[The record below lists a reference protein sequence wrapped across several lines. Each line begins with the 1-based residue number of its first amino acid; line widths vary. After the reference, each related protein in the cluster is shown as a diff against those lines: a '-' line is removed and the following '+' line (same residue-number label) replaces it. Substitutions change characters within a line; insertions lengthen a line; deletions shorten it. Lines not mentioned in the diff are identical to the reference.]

1 MLSPSFSFSLFLTH
15 ILLLLLLLLLL
26 LSSASF
32 RTVFTWF
39 STYAAKCCTLSHLTP
54 KGREWEKEKEKER
67 EKENERERE
76 IEKKKMYNRID
87 AISDEKH
94 GIGFDS
100 LLFGTEFDSGR
111 LVRVGTLLQSMCFYS
126 FSYGSIYRADYFL
139 FSRGKGEGGGFIE
152 ILPSPPPLLGCMSRD
167 QVGIVP
173 ISWISV
179 RLIPIRNSIR
189 SGSLRFWD
197 GNTPRFFG
205 IFGDSLAS
213 TGSEDLWVKL
223 LMVGG
228 GERGG

>member
-1 MLSPSFSFSLFLTH
+1 MQFQMKNMESDLIPSYLALNSIPGDWFESVLCSSRCVFILSLMGAFIGLIIFYL
-15 ILLLLLLLLLL
+15 
-26 LSSASF
+26 
-32 RTVFTWF
+32 VG
-39 STYAAKCCTLSHLTP
+39 
-54 KGREWEKEKEKER
+54 GRGKEE
-67 EKENERERE
+67 
-76 IEKKKMYNRID
+76 
-87 AISDEKH
+87 
-94 GIGFDS
+94 DS
-100 LLFGTEFDSGR
+100 LR
-111 LVRVGTLLQSMCFYS
+111 FY
-126 FSYGSIYRADYFL
+126 
-139 FSRGKGEGGGFIE
+139 
-152 ILPSPPPLLGCMSRD
+152 PPPPPLLGCMSRD